1 MIAAPT
7 LRPAQRPT
15 RDKTVPSRSVPSNG
29 TQLQTRIVIPAAIV
43 AWLVAASP
51 VASQVRV
58 SGTPTSGD
66 SVSRDSTPPCC
77 AIVRIDSSRSVVT
90 GRELAT
96 GFTFTFEVK
105 ARRTLRTLKVGN
117 AIWADFTRK
126 TVTLNAR
133 EVRPCCAILPQ
144 P

>member
-1 MIAAPT
+1 MHI
-7 LRPAQRPT
+7 
-15 RDKTVPSRSVPSNG
+15 
-29 TQLQTRIVIPAAIV
+29 RIVIPAAIV

-51 VASQVRV
+51 VASQVQV
-58 SGTPTSGD
+58 AGTPTTRD

-117 AIWADFTRK
+117 PIWADFTRK

-133 EVRPCCAILPQ
+133 DVRPCCTILPQ